1 MGGEGGPWDL
11 CIPFKLWCPRMLN
24 SAGRYGEWNRHKV
37 AILRAR
43 SSKAPNGEG
52 DHHRGDSDDVHAA
65 GRECHLNSA
74 GEKYSVLGS
83 NICTGTL
90 PLVGCC
96 RSQPNQPTK
105 PLMNWKVVRA
115 S

>member
-1 MGGEGGPWDL
+1 MDGEGGLLVLPIL
-11 CIPFKLWCPRMLN
+11 FKLWCRRMFF

-37 AILRAR
+37 PIFRAR

-52 DHHRGDSDDVHAA
+52 DHHREDSDDVHAA

-90 PLVGCC
+90 AVADH
-96 RSQPNQPTK
+96 NQKLLCK
-105 PLMNWKVVRA
+105 P
-115 S
+115 